1 MKDRNL
7 CPCCGQYHRNFYED
21 LGICKVCGWEEDC
34 VQEDDPDYT
43 GGSNII
49 SLNQSRELG
58 KQTGSCTG
66 GGIPLR
72 RFCEGLPLFDE
83 NGKVILEEPLDF
95 GDDDD
100 DE

>member
-49 SLNQSRELG
+49 SLISRAAM
-58 KQTGSCTG
+58 K
-66 GGIPLR
+66 R
-72 RFCEGLPLFDE
+72 
-83 NGKVILEEPLDF
+83 VIR
-95 GDDDD
+95 GTT
-100 DE
+100 